1 MKNTL
6 ILLALGVAFTLSACG
21 KSDVEK
27 QVEID
32 KVNQKQSGGS
42 LDRIRKIVV
51 TPDNAGS
58 K

>member
-1 MKNTL
+1 MKNML
-6 ILLALGVAFTLSACG
+6 ILAVLGAAFTLSACG
-21 KSDVEK
+21 KSDIEK

-42 LDRIRKIVV
+42 LDRIKKIVV
-51 TPDNAGS
+51 TPDNAGG